1 MLSYADVWRALEAGL
16 QPLANADVCCRTLTY
31 ADVWRALEAGLQPR
45 PPLQQQLSSR
55 VPATR
60 PATGAGNE
68 ARLSSRVP
76 ATRPATAPGR
86 QLVMHSAER
95 ASVCSPR
102 VNSVCSPRVKS
113 GCSPR
118 VKEGLAQL
126 VMHSAE
132 REAHVDALD
141 FSSLSLTLLRE
152 SQVYVCVA
160 YA

>member
-1 MLSYADVWRALEAGL
+1 M
-16 QPLANADVCCRTLTY
+16 
-31 ADVWRALEAGLQPR
+31 
-45 PPLQQQLSSR
+45 
-55 VPATR
+55 PARR

-102 VNSVCSPRVKS
+102 VKS
-113 GCSPR
+113 GFSPR
-118 VKEGLAQL
+118 VKEGFAQL

-132 REAHVDALD
+132 REARVDALD